1 MISYLLSA
9 IIGTVHWSV
18 PAEALVES
26 SLRFA
31 VAHWVGGHPP
41 IYTAGEL
48 EGGGW
53 SHCLAL
59 LPQVESVVERPVE
72 CELKESIRVLL
83 TLLNLLGS
91 AMLED

>member
-48 EGGGW
+48 
-53 SHCLAL
+53 
-59 LPQVESVVERPVE
+59 
-72 CELKESIRVLL
+72 
-83 TLLNLLGS
+83 
-91 AMLED
+91 